1 LPYFHIE
8 GSIIMLRIMKILLVL
23 SVAMWGLLSAFGN
36 IADWSGTTGAV
47 AAVTSM
53 ATFEGGAHNWRA
65 TTNPAVIIAGALFIM
80 LSKTIAGLLCLAGA
94 WRMWAARE
102 GDTVVFAKAKTFALT
117 GFAVAIFM
125 LFSGFIVMAE
135 GWFELW
141 RSDVMR
147 EPVLGSAFRYGGM
160 IALIALF
167 VGTRDD

>member
-1 LPYFHIE
+1 
-8 GSIIMLRIMKILLVL
+8 MLRSIKILLVL
-23 SVAMWGLLSAFGN
+23 SVALWGLLGAFGN
-36 IADWSGTTGAV
+36 VADWNGTTGAV

-53 ATFEGGAHNWRA
+53 STFEGGADSWQA

-94 WRMWAARE
+94 WRMWVARAGNAAAF
-102 GDTVVFAKAKTFALT
+102 TKAKTLALT
-117 GFAVAIFM
+117 GCAVAIFM
-125 LFSGFIVMAE
+125 LFSGFIVIAE

-147 EPVLGSAFRYGGM
+147 GPVLSSAFRYGGM

-167 VGTRDD
+167 IGARDD